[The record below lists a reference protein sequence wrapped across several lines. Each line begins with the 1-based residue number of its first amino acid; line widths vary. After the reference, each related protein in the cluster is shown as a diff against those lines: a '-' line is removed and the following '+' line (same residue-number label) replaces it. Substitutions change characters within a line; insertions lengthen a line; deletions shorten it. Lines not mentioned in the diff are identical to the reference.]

1 MVVARLQE
9 EWQTLRSELFPTK
22 VVLDLSDLV
31 LTAQRLPKA
40 NQPLDAPWIVPLPAA
55 TCRGGRP
62 LQTEALGDFIGD
74 LLLSYGEIKALLS
87 VVLPAPAC
95 YWRALQWPL
104 AASPLPAGPLS
115 AWPLEPARQLRELQ
129 PDLGLPFALE
139 QGWLDVMPVQGGDV
153 DALVVAIERQLL
165 ADWLEVFNIAGVRLG
180 RLVPAQVAWM
190 VGLQERLLAADS
202 TTLVGL
208 LLPEPQALR
217 LLVWR
222 DGVPLYERLLSG
234 ELEQWLGQ
242 LEACLRFLRWQQGMQ
257 ARGSI
262 ELLLAAGLAAGQQE
276 RLQLGCPQPLELL
289 DSGGYGNLA
298 LRGLALLE
306 GAR

>member
-87 VVLPAPAC
+87 VILPAPAC

-104 AASPLPAGPLS
+104 AASPLS
-115 AWPLEPARQLRELQ
+115 AWPPEPARQLRELQ

-257 ARGSI
+257 ATGRV

>member
-1 MVVARLQE
+1 LVVARLQE

-87 VVLPAPAC
+87 VILPAPAC

-104 AASPLPAGPLS
+104 AASPLS
-115 AWPLEPARQLRELQ
+115 AWPLEPALQLRELQ

-139 QGWLDVMPVQGGDV
+139 QSWLDVMPVQGGDV

-190 VGLQERLLAADS
+190 VGLQERLLAANS

-257 ARGSI
+257 ATGSI

>member
-104 AASPLPAGPLS
+104 AASPL
-115 AWPLEPARQLRELQ
+115 EPARQLRELQ

-153 DALVVAIERQLL
+153 DALVVAIECQLL

-202 TTLVGL
+202 TTLVVL

-257 ARGSI
+257 ATGPI

>member
-104 AASPLPAGPLS
+104 AASPLSAGP
-115 AWPLEPARQLRELQ
+115 PEPARQLRELQ

-257 ARGSI
+257 ATGSI

-276 RLQLGCPQPLELL
+276 RLQLGCPQPLEIL

-298 LRGLALLE
+298 LRGLAMLE

>member
-22 VVLDLSDLV
+22 VVLDLSDRV

-40 NQPLDAPWIVPLPAA
+40 NQSLDAPWIVPLPAA

-104 AASPLPAGPLS
+104 AAS
-115 AWPLEPARQLRELQ
+115 PLEPARQLRELQ

-190 VGLQERLLAADS
+190 VGLRERLLAADS

>member
-40 NQPLDAPWIVPLPAA
+40 NQSLDAPWIVPLPAA

-104 AASPLPAGPLS
+104 AAS
-115 AWPLEPARQLRELQ
+115 PLEPARQLRELQ

>member
-22 VVLDLSDLV
+22 VVLDLSDRV

-40 NQPLDAPWIVPLPAA
+40 NQSLDAPWIVPLPAA

-104 AASPLPAGPLS
+104 AASPL
-115 AWPLEPARQLRELQ
+115 EPARQLRELQ
-129 PDLGLPFALE
+129 PDLGLPFPLE

-276 RLQLGCPQPLELL
+276 RLQLDCPQPLELL

>member
-22 VVLDLSDLV
+22 VVLDLSDRV

-40 NQPLDAPWIVPLPAA
+40 NQSLDAPWIVPLPAA

-104 AASPLPAGPLS
+104 AAS
-115 AWPLEPARQLRELQ
+115 PLEPARQLRELQ

-276 RLQLGCPQPLELL
+276 RLQLDCPQPLELL

>member
-104 AASPLPAGPLS
+104 AAS
-115 AWPLEPARQLRELQ
+115 PLEPARQLRELQ

-257 ARGSI
+257 ATGSI

>member
-104 AASPLPAGPLS
+104 S
-115 AWPLEPARQLRELQ
+115 AWPPEPARQLRELQ

-242 LEACLRFLRWQQGMQ
+242 LEACLRFLRWQQGIQ
-257 ARGSI
+257 ATGSI

>member
-40 NQPLDAPWIVPLPAA
+40 NQSLDAPWIVPLPAA

-104 AASPLPAGPLS
+104 AASPL
-115 AWPLEPARQLRELQ
+115 EPARQLRELQ
-129 PDLGLPFALE
+129 PDLGLPFPLE

-190 VGLQERLLAADS
+190 VGLRERLLAADS

-257 ARGSI
+257 GMQARGSI
-262 ELLLAAGLAAGQQE
+262 ELLLADGLAAGQQQ

>member
-9 EWQTLRSELFPTK
+9 EWQTLRAELFPTK
-22 VVLDLSDLV
+22 VVLDLSDLL

-104 AASPLPAGPLS
+104 VASPLS
-115 AWPLEPARQLRELQ
+115 AWPPEPARQLRELQ

-257 ARGSI
+257 ATGSI

>member
-40 NQPLDAPWIVPLPAA
+40 NQPLDAPWLVPLPAA

-104 AASPLPAGPLS
+104 AAS
-115 AWPLEPARQLRELQ
+115 PLEPARQLRELQ

>member
-104 AASPLPAGPLS
+104 VASPLSAGP
-115 AWPLEPARQLRELQ
+115 PEPARQLRELQ

-257 ARGSI
+257 ATGSI

>member
-22 VVLDLSDLV
+22 VVLDLSDRV

-40 NQPLDAPWIVPLPAA
+40 NQSLDAPWIVPLPAA

-104 AASPLPAGPLS
+104 VASPLS
-115 AWPLEPARQLRELQ
+115 AWPPEPARQLRELQ

>member
-22 VVLDLSDLV
+22 VVLDLSDLL

-104 AASPLPAGPLS
+104 VASPLS
-115 AWPLEPARQLRELQ
+115 AWPPEPARQLRELQ

-242 LEACLRFLRWQQGMQ
+242 LEACLRFLRWQQGIQ
-257 ARGSI
+257 ATGSI

>member
-104 AASPLPAGPLS
+104 AASPLSAGP
-115 AWPLEPARQLRELQ
+115 PEPARQLRELQ

-257 ARGSI
+257 ATGSI

-276 RLQLGCPQPLELL
+276 RLQLGCPQQLELL

>member
-1 MVVARLQE
+1 LVVARLQE

-104 AASPLPAGPLS
+104 AAS
-115 AWPLEPARQLRELQ
+115 PLEPARQLRELQ

>member
-104 AASPLPAGPLS
+104 S
-115 AWPLEPARQLRELQ
+115 AWPPEPARQLRELQ
-129 PDLGLPFALE
+129 PDLGLPVALE

-190 VGLQERLLAADS
+190 VGLQERLLAAYS

-217 LLVWR
+217 LL
-222 DGVPLYERLLSG
+222 PHC
-234 ELEQWLGQ
+234 
-242 LEACLRFLRWQQGMQ
+242 CLASCQ
-257 ARGSI
+257 ADSRECWNAGSFSSPPPRR
-262 ELLLAAGLAAGQQE
+262 AA
-276 RLQLGCPQPLELL
+276 
-289 DSGGYGNLA
+289 
-298 LRGLALLE
+298 
-306 GAR
+306 

>member
-1 MVVARLQE
+1 LVVARLQE

-22 VVLDLSDLV
+22 VVLDLSDRV

-40 NQPLDAPWIVPLPAA
+40 NQSLDAPWIVPLPAA

-104 AASPLPAGPLS
+104 AAS
-115 AWPLEPARQLRELQ
+115 PLEPARQLRELQ

-190 VGLQERLLAADS
+190 VGLRERLLAADS

-276 RLQLGCPQPLELL
+276 RLQLDCPQPLELL

>member
-104 AASPLPAGPLS
+104 VASPLS
-115 AWPLEPARQLRELQ
+115 AWPPEPARQLRELQ

-242 LEACLRFLRWQQGMQ
+242 LEACLRFLRWQQGIQ
-257 ARGSI
+257 ATGSI

-276 RLQLGCPQPLELL
+276 RLQLGCPQPLEIL

-298 LRGLALLE
+298 LRGLAMLE

>member
-1 MVVARLQE
+1 M
-9 EWQTLRSELFPTK
+9 
-22 VVLDLSDLV
+22 
-31 LTAQRLPKA
+31 
-40 NQPLDAPWIVPLPAA
+40 
-55 TCRGGRP
+55 
-62 LQTEALGDFIGD
+62 
-74 LLLSYGEIKALLS
+74 
-87 VVLPAPAC
+87 
-95 YWRALQWPL
+95 
-104 AASPLPAGPLS
+104 
-115 AWPLEPARQLRELQ
+115 
-129 PDLGLPFALE
+129 
-139 QGWLDVMPVQGGDV
+139 
-153 DALVVAIERQLL
+153 
-165 ADWLEVFNIAGVRLG
+165 
-180 RLVPAQVAWM
+180 
-190 VGLQERLLAADS
+190 
-202 TTLVGL
+202 GL

-276 RLQLGCPQPLELL
+276 RLQLDCPKPLELL

>member
-1 MVVARLQE
+1 LVVARLQE

-74 LLLSYGEIKALLS
+74 LLLSYGQIKALLS

-104 AASPLPAGPLS
+104 AASPLS
-115 AWPLEPARQLRELQ
+115 AWPPEPARQLRELQ

-242 LEACLRFLRWQQGMQ
+242 LEACLRFLRWQQGMK
-257 ARGSI
+257 ATGSI
-262 ELLLAAGLAAGQQE
+262 ELLLAAGLAAAQQE

>member
-22 VVLDLSDLV
+22 VVLDLSDRV

-40 NQPLDAPWIVPLPAA
+40 NQSLDAPWIVPLPAA

-104 AASPLPAGPLS
+104 AAS
-115 AWPLEPARQLRELQ
+115 PLEPARQLRELQ

-190 VGLQERLLAADS
+190 VGLWERLLAADS

>member
-1 MVVARLQE
+1 LVVARLQE

-40 NQPLDAPWIVPLPAA
+40 NQPLDAPWLVPLPAA

-104 AASPLPAGPLS
+104 AAS
-115 AWPLEPARQLRELQ
+115 PLEPARQLRELQ

-190 VGLQERLLAADS
+190 AGLQERLLAADS

>member
-87 VVLPAPAC
+87 VILPAPAC

-104 AASPLPAGPLS
+104 AASPLS
-115 AWPLEPARQLRELQ
+115 AWPLEPALQLRELQ

-190 VGLQERLLAADS
+190 VGLQERLLAANS

-257 ARGSI
+257 GTDSI

>member
-22 VVLDLSDLV
+22 VVLDLSDLL

-104 AASPLPAGPLS
+104 VASPLS
-115 AWPLEPARQLRELQ
+115 AWPPEPARQLRELQ

-257 ARGSI
+257 ATGSI

>member
-104 AASPLPAGPLS
+104 S
-115 AWPLEPARQLRELQ
+115 AWPPEPARQLRELQ

-242 LEACLRFLRWQQGMQ
+242 LEACLRFLRWQQGIQ
-257 ARGSI
+257 ATGSI
-262 ELLLAAGLAAGQQE
+262 ELLLAAGLAAGQQQ

>member
-1 MVVARLQE
+1 LVVARLQE

-74 LLLSYGEIKALLS
+74 LLLSYGQIKALLS

-104 AASPLPAGPLS
+104 AASPLA
-115 AWPLEPARQLRELQ
+115 AWPPEPARQLRELQ

-190 VGLQERLLAADS
+190 VGLQERLLAANS

-242 LEACLRFLRWQQGMQ
+242 LEACLRFLRWQQGMK
-257 ARGSI
+257 ATGSI
-262 ELLLAAGLAAGQQE
+262 ELLLAAGLAAAQQE

>member
-74 LLLSYGEIKALLS
+74 LLLSYGQIKALLS

-104 AASPLPAGPLS
+104 AASPLS
-115 AWPLEPARQLRELQ
+115 AWPPEPARQLRELQ

-190 VGLQERLLAADS
+190 VGLQERLLAANS

-257 ARGSI
+257 ATGSI

>member
-104 AASPLPAGPLS
+104 AAS
-115 AWPLEPARQLRELQ
+115 PLEPARQLRELQ

-276 RLQLGCPQPLELL
+276 RLQLGCPLPLELL

>member
-22 VVLDLSDLV
+22 VVLDLSDRV

-104 AASPLPAGPLS
+104 AAS
-115 AWPLEPARQLRELQ
+115 PLEPARQLRELQ

-276 RLQLGCPQPLELL
+276 RLQLDCPQPLELL

>member
-1 MVVARLQE
+1 
-9 EWQTLRSELFPTK
+9 
-22 VVLDLSDLV
+22 
-31 LTAQRLPKA
+31 
-40 NQPLDAPWIVPLPAA
+40 
-55 TCRGGRP
+55 
-62 LQTEALGDFIGD
+62 
-74 LLLSYGEIKALLS
+74 
-87 VVLPAPAC
+87 
-95 YWRALQWPL
+95 
-104 AASPLPAGPLS
+104 
-115 AWPLEPARQLRELQ
+115 
-129 PDLGLPFALE
+129 
-139 QGWLDVMPVQGGDV
+139 MPVQGGDV

-276 RLQLGCPQPLELL
+276 RLQLDCPQPLELL

>member
-104 AASPLPAGPLS
+104 AAS
-115 AWPLEPARQLRELQ
+115 PLEPARQLRELQ